1 MAATSSFALTGWLLN
16 TWGSFPTEREGE
28 EELRWAPS
36 ALTRAGWK
44 HHLYAAGERE
54 GRRGGGRAER
64 EVQSEEGLRFLEYWR
79 HENPRDCI

>member
-54 GRRGGGRAER
+54 GRRGGKGGARGAER
-64 EVQSEEGLRFLEYWR
+64 GGAAISGILAA
-79 HENPRDCI
+79 

>member
-28 EELRWAPS
+28 EELRCAPS

-54 GRRGGGRAER
+54 GRRGEGGARGAER
-64 EVQSEEGLRFLEYWR
+64 GGAAISGILAA
-79 HENPRDCI
+79 